1 MKFYGP
7 SEKEEK
13 RKTWAFAVGASSP
26 LPFACS
32 RHTLTGAFQ
41 ASPLVSACAR
51 ARASLKFHPNVD
63 VTRDD

>member
-13 RKTWAFAVGASSP
+13 RKTLAFAVGASSP

-32 RHTLTGAFQ
+32 THALTGAFQ